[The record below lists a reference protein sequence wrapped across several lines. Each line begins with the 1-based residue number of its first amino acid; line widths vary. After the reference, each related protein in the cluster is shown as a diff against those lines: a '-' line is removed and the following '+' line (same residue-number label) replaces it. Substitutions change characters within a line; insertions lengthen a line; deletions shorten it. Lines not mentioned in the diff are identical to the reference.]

1 MALIQIKHVYSIA
14 QVYGS
19 WFGLIHMN
27 GSYKYDPFGKTFG
40 VHRDDFLA
48 NLLGNQKFNNF

>member
-1 MALIQIKHVYSIA
+1 
-14 QVYGS
+14 
-19 WFGLIHMN
+19 MN